1 VQHETTSTD
10 PFAGAGP
17 DGTKQR
23 TRALLVDG
31 GVNVALGVALLCFRP
46 LAGWFGAPPSDTAFY
61 PTILGGVLFGVGI
74 ALFVEARRGP
84 NALVGLGL
92 GGAIAINL
100 CGGTVLTAWLI
111 AGDLDLPLRGLVFLW
126 GLAII
131 LVGISAIELLIHFRS
146 GRRYPQ

>member
-1 VQHETTSTD
+1 VKHETASTD
-10 PFAGAGP
+10 PLCGTGP

-31 GVNVALGVALLCFRP
+31 GINVALGVALLCFRP
-46 LAGWFGAPPSDTAFY
+46 LAGWFGVPPSDTAFY
-61 PTILGGVLFGVGI
+61 PTILGGVLFGIGI
-74 ALFVEARRGP
+74 ALFVEARRRP

-146 GRRYPQ
+146 GRRHPR